1 MSYTIAISVPNLFL
15 NELKF
20 IIIEIIF
27 ISSLFLFPLSA
38 TKPFQSPSE
47 VGQPYALS
55 LKKDNENKTTD
66 DVKNNINKENDC
78 KCIHCVSCF
87 ECFYYIIR
95 LNFTNVSL

>member
-1 MSYTIAISVPNLFL
+1 MFYTIAISVPNLFL

-55 LKKDNENKTTD
+55 LHKDNKNKIAD
-66 DVKNNINKENDC
+66 DVKNDIDKKNDC
-78 KCIHCVSCF
+78 
-87 ECFYYIIR
+87 
-95 LNFTNVSL
+95 